1 MFSTVLITAKIG
13 SSDENKQISNALL
26 SLACLS
32 AWQSTAHDLTTAG
45 PPVFALFHAKG
56 KSWLLSLLHGGH
68 TPGPWGA
75 PEQHKG
81 PERNLQRER
90 EFYLLIY
97 LLKTFSICFCWNL
110 PLITSWLLPSIEPL
124 NEKKKI
130 NYLICRCEAL
140 KQIRNKKQDKDRFFK
155 KSTAAIVLQGKKCK
169 ILRYLELLPTESF
182 AQTPPSPACPFPWT
196 FPLYLLIKMFSPLSP
211 STALK
216 CREQKPHV
224 PAHLYRSNPKNVVF
238 NQYHTPQEPYLVPNS
253 ANKNARR
260 CFGWRCNL
268 KINKEMFNLPP
279 SEKFGIYTGLEG

>member
-1 MFSTVLITAKIG
+1 MRSPWAAQGAWEKSAEGKGVLLTDI
-13 SSDENKQISNALL
+13 SSQDI
-26 SLACLS
+26 
-32 AWQSTAHDLTTAG
+32 
-45 PPVFALFHAKG
+45 
-56 KSWLLSLLHGGH
+56 
-68 TPGPWGA
+68 
-75 PEQHKG
+75 
-81 PERNLQRER
+81 
-90 EFYLLIY
+90 FYLFLLESSFDYQLVVTIY
-97 LLKTFSICFCWNL
+97 RTTKWK
-110 PLITSWLLPSIEPL
+110 E
-124 NEKKKI
+124 KI